1 MKVTT
6 SQTAPKR
13 VGCVLG
19 MGLIELVEHHSAM
32 AMLGQSLDELPAAGA
47 LPHSRRPA
55 ETPPRQKRRPNTS
68 SGRRPQA
75 RPSPNP
81 AARLEAS
88 HTPSTLQRHVSFAQV
103 RPRSAHAPLTRHH
116 SFEPRVGRRDGGS
129 HHHGSHR
136 GGSPHRPS
144 SSAGS
149 TGSQS
154 SRRNGGGSGGG
165 GGGGSG
171 GGSSETAWAKLVAR
185 TQTLEEDLAG
195 ERASKRLLATRM
207 VQEKQAVLDQLATS
221 EEEHRGL
228 QELWKHT
235 NEEKD
240 QMQKL
245 LQNREQQWQAER
257 VALCRELERL
267 RLVAGEPP
275 RGLLPPSATAATTSP
290 CSTTAED
297 AAVPRATTSLLA
309 LATTPARAAKLR
321 RTLSMPAP
329 PAAVADGTVAA
340 DGATEPEAVQRQ
352 AAWLQ
357 QQQQQRTAAR
367 GTLLRASLLQWRH
380 LPLAKCMRAWHDV
393 VHDARLLRQL
403 PSAADPLDPALGMV
417 LPPVATAD
425 PAGLNGAGL
434 AMDLAALT
442 LHAGDLSSSLGP
454 TELARL
460 ALQVGGVADHG
471 ADDGA
476 VPQATQQVSA
486 PAVTEH
492 ARGGLVLED
501 RPAAAGLPWPPRET
515 RSSSGLRR
523 AGHVAMAAA

>member
-1 MKVTT
+1 
-6 SQTAPKR
+6 
-13 VGCVLG
+13 
-19 MGLIELVEHHSAM
+19 
-32 AMLGQSLDELPAAGA
+32 MLGRSLDEAPAAGA
-47 LPHSRRPA
+47 LPHSQRPV

-68 SGRRPQA
+68 SGARRPQA
-75 RPSPNP
+75 RPSPSP

-103 RPRSAHAPLTRHH
+103 RPRSAHAPLTRHQ

-154 SRRNGGGSGGG
+154 SRRGGG
-165 GGGGSG
+165 GGGGGGGSSGSSG

-207 VQEKQAVLDQLATS
+207 VQEKQAVVDQLATS
-221 EEEHRGL
+221 EEEHKGL

-240 QMQKL
+240 QMQQL
-245 LQNREQQWQAER
+245 LQHREQQWQAER

-290 CSTTAED
+290 CSATAED
-297 AAVPRATTSLLA
+297 AVAPRATTSLLT
-309 LATTPARAAKLR
+309 LAATPARAAKLR

-329 PAAVADGTVAA
+329 PAAVADGTMAA
-340 DGATEPEAVQRQ
+340 DGATEPEAVRQQ

-357 QQQQQRTAAR
+357 QQQQHRTAGRTAAR

-403 PSAADPLDPALGMV
+403 HSPAADPLGSTLGVV
-417 LPPVATAD
+417 LPPLATAD
-425 PAGLNGAGL
+425 PAGLDGAGL

-442 LHAGDLSSSLGP
+442 LHAADLSSSLGP

-460 ALQVGGVADHG
+460 ALQVGGGADQG

-486 PAVTEH
+486 PPVTEH
-492 ARGGLVLED
+492 ARGGLILED
-501 RPAAAGLPWPPRET
+501 RPAAAELPWPPRET

-523 AGHVAMAAA
+523 AGYVAMAAA

>member
-1 MKVTT
+1 
-6 SQTAPKR
+6 
-13 VGCVLG
+13 
-19 MGLIELVEHHSAM
+19 
-32 AMLGQSLDELPAAGA
+32 MLGRALDEVPAAGA
-47 LPHSRRPA
+47 LPHSRRVA

-68 SGRRPQA
+68 SGARRPQA
-75 RPSPNP
+75 RPSPSP
-81 AARLEAS
+81 AARLDAS
-88 HTPSTLQRHVSFAQV
+88 HPPSTLQRHVSFAQM
-103 RPRSAHAPLTRHH
+103 RPRSAHAPLSRHQ

-154 SRRNGGGSGGG
+154 SRRGGSSSGGG

-171 GGSSETAWAKLVAR
+171 GVSSETAWAKLVAR

-207 VQEKQAVLDQLATS
+207 VQEKQAVMDQLATS
-221 EEEHRGL
+221 EEEHKGL

-240 QMQKL
+240 QMQQL
-245 LQNREQQWQAER
+245 LQHREQQWQAER

-290 CSTTAED
+290 CSATAED
-297 AAVPRATTSLLA
+297 AAAPRATASILT
-309 LATTPARAAKLR
+309 LATTPARVAKLR

-329 PAAVADGTVAA
+329 PATVADGTAAA
-340 DGATEPEAVQRQ
+340 DGATEPEAVRRQ

-357 QQQQQRTAAR
+357 QQQQHRTAAR

-380 LPLAKCMRAWHDV
+380 LPLAKCMRAWHDAV
-393 VHDARLLRQL
+393 EAGRLLRRL
-403 PSAADPLDPALGMV
+403 SAPGVV
-417 LPPVATAD
+417 LPPVAAAD
-425 PAGLNGAGL
+425 PAGLDGAGDL

-442 LHAGDLSSSLGP
+442 LHAGDLSSSVGP

-460 ALQVGGVADHG
+460 ALQVGGGANHGVDHGADHG
-471 ADDGA
+471 ADDCA
-476 VPQATQQVSA
+476 APQATQQASA
-486 PAVTEH
+486 PPAAEHH
-492 ARGGLVLED
+492 ARGGFD
-501 RPAAAGLPWPPRET
+501 RPPPAELPLQRRAATAGGNGSSAALPPRVT
-515 RSSSGLRR
+515 RSSSGL
-523 AGHVAMAAA
+523 